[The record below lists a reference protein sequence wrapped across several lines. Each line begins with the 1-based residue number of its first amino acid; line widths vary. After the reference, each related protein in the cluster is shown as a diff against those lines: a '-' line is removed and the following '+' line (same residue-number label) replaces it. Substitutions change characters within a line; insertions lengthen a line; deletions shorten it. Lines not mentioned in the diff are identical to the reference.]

1 MKKILIPVV
10 LFGILFI
17 SSSQTY
23 EQQSLG
29 NLLPKLLPNQPL
41 ESWMSKIHINYFGT
55 MISVHEDGYYFFIEF
70 ILRKSAHFLLFGLL
84 AASLFIVLQKSRL
97 NYILAF
103 LLTCTIAI
111 ADEYHQS
118 ITGGRTASFH
128 DVILDSCGAVF
139 FLVLIYFITLI
150 RRRRILFEH
159 RTFD

>member
-1 MKKILIPVV
+1 MKKILIPIV

-23 EQQSLG
+23 EQQSLAD
-29 NLLPKLLPNQPL
+29 LLPKLLPNQPL
-41 ESWMSKIHINYFGT
+41 ESWVSTIQINYFGA

-84 AASLFIVLQKSRL
+84 AASLFVVLQNSRL

-103 LLTCTIAI
+103 LLTCTLAV

-128 DVILDSCGAVF
+128 DVILDSCGAAF
-139 FLVLIYFITLI
+139 FLFLIYVITFI
-150 RRRRILFEH
+150 RRKTILLEH
-159 RTFD
+159 